1 MLIRPVKIEEAVALC
16 EIYNFYVENTTIT
29 FEETS
34 VSVDEFAKRIQDVSA
49 AHPWLVS
56 EVDGDIVGYGY
67 AGTWKP
73 RGAYRYCVEST
84 MYLAQSAMGKGYGTA
99 LYQQLIDELRKR
111 GVHSI
116 LAGIAT
122 PNEPSFAL
130 HKKLGFEQV
139 GLFRQVGKKFDR
151 WLDVAYW
158 ELIL

>member
-1 MLIRPVKIEEAVALC
+1 MLIRPVKIEDAAALC

-29 FEETS
+29 FEETR
-34 VSVDEFAKRIQDVSA
+34 VPAGDFAKRIQDISA
-49 AHPWLVS
+49 NHPWLVA
-56 EVDGDIVGYGY
+56 EVDGEIVGYGY
-67 AGTWKP
+67 ANAWKL
-73 RGAYRYCVEST
+73 RSAYRYCVEST

-99 LYQQLIDELRKR
+99 LYLQLIDELRKR
-111 GVHSI
+111 NVHSI

-122 PNEPSFAL
+122 PNEASFAL

-139 GLFRQVGKKFDR
+139 GLFKQVGKKFDR